1 MERDAEIKAVIL
13 QALSQPTRIKLLEML
28 RNGEECVCNM
38 WPALNESQSNISRHL
53 AILRSAG
60 LVEGRHKGIN
70 VYYKVS
76 DKRIFDIIDIA
87 GLITLKRAKDI
98 LK

>member
-1 MERDAEIKAVIL
+1 MGRDVESKAFIM
-13 QALSQPTRIKLLEML
+13 QALSQPARIKILEML
-28 RNGEECVCNM
+28 RNSEECVCNI
-38 WPALNESQSNISRHL
+38 WPTLNESQSNISRHL